1 MKEEISHTGRILS
14 VGPAVTTVEIV
25 SQSACAACHA
35 AGLCTAFESVR
46 KEVEVPTD
54 PAAGYQT
61 GEEVEVLLRGSMGTK
76 AVLLAYVV
84 PLFILLIFV
93 VSLSFVHVHEL
104 LAGAAG
110 LAGIAVWYLILW
122 CFRDRFEK
130 EYRFYISRK

>member
-1 MKEEISHTGRILS
+1 MKDELSHEGVVRE
-14 VGPAVTTVEIV
+14 VGPKITRVAIEAK
-25 SQSACAACHA
+25 SACASCHA
-35 AGLCTAFESVR
+35 AGLCTSLDATTKDIEVSTALNPGYQEGD
-46 KEVEVPTD
+46 KVEV
-54 PAAGYQT
+54 
-61 GEEVEVLLRGSMGTK
+61 VLGTSMGAK

-130 EYRFYISRK
+130 EYRFYIRRK